1 MKTIF
6 NLVEW
11 IGFIY
16 SVFKSASYFMKYD
29 ESYLYAS
36 NTIDYSMYG
45 FMWLLVAFSFIFL
58 FVIDV
63 NISDIFDID
72 GGNNNNYYHNSHN
85 NNNLG
90 RHTPLW
96 NDKNISIYNFGRVS
110 KPKNEIINDAFNG
123 LKVNKQIIKLDNE
136 VRHVTLKS
144 EDKKTVLN
152 VTKNET
158 IDHTKYM
165 PKPTTK
171 ALKVEKSSVANNE
184 HEDDANVSVSND
196 YLFIDTEID
205 KLTKFEQKNY
215 EMFGTILK
223 RFLLDEEA
231 NELAANVV
239 EISSN
244 FISNYAVIY
253 YTKLDHPKII
263 DKLKTKEVEAD
274 VRRLMRPQETYKL
287 IFKQISR
294 PSFYSIYKKIK

>member
-1 MKTIF
+1 M
-6 NLVEW
+6 
-11 IGFIY
+11 
-16 SVFKSASYFMKYD
+16 SYIDIEKQLNKI
-29 ESYLYAS
+29 ESDLETKLRKA
-36 NTIDYSMYG
+36 N
-45 FMWLLVAFSFIFL
+45 
-58 FVIDV
+58 VIDA
-63 NISDIFDID
+63 
-72 GGNNNNYYHNSHN
+72 NN
-85 NNNLG
+85 
-90 RHTPLW
+90 
-96 NDKNISIYNFGRVS
+96 
-110 KPKNEIINDAFNG
+110 
-123 LKVNKQIIKLDNE
+123 
-136 VRHVTLKS
+136 
-144 EDKKTVLN
+144 
-152 VTKNET
+152 
-158 IDHTKYM
+158 
-165 PKPTTK
+165 K

-184 HEDDANVSVSND
+184 FADDANVSVTND

-223 RFLLDEEA
+223 RFLLDGEA

-287 IFKQISR
+287 IFKQINR

>member
-6 NLVEW
+6 ILVEW

-16 SVFKSASYFMKYD
+16 SIFKSASYFIKYVS
-29 ESYLYAS
+29 SYLYAS

-45 FMWLLVAFSFIFL
+45 FMWLLMAFSLIFL

-63 NISDIFDID
+63 NISDIFDIG
-72 GGNNNNYYHNSHN
+72 GGNNNKYYYNQHPNI
-85 NNNLG
+85 LG
-90 RHTPLW
+90 QHTALW
-96 NDKNISIYNFGRVS
+96 NDKNPSIYNFSRVS
-110 KPKNEIINDAFNG
+110 KPKKDIISDAFNG
-123 LKVNKQIIKLDNE
+123 LIVNNQIIKLDNE

-171 ALKVEKSSVANNE
+171 ALKDEKSSVANNE
-184 HEDDANVSVSND
+184 YVDDANVSVSND

-215 EMFGTILK
+215 EMFGTLLK
-223 RFLLDEEA
+223 RFLLDAEA

-287 IFKQISR
+287 IFKQINR